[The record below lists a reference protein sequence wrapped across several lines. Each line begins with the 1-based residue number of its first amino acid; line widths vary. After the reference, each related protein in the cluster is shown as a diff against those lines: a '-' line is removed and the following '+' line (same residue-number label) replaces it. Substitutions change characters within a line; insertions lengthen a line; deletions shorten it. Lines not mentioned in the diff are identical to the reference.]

1 VSGPARASERDP
13 AARRRAARAG
23 LAVVV
28 GYAVLAALSGNLS
41 PMARGP
47 ILDGPLPL
55 PYRWVNP
62 PPELAS
68 TNTKPA
74 EGIFTLQMGPGGV
87 LGQVVL
93 TPDDQATVVVDD
105 GAIAP
110 HGGDRQVRVQISPLD
125 PATLSPPG
133 DGLVTFG
140 NVYRTAA
147 TYEPSGA
154 KVTSILKPMDVILS
168 YPATVNLRS
177 ASHSIYA
184 SRDGKAWTKLKSTD
198 NHTMQQAEAKV
209 SGLGYVQVAG
219 IPAAVPNTAVPG
231 TGGGSHTT
239 KTILLVAAICLLLVG
254 AALVL
259 RSRR

>member
-1 VSGPARASERDP
+1 MSGPARVRERGP
-13 AARRRAARAG
+13 TTRRRATRAG

-28 GYAVLAALSGNLS
+28 GYAVLAALSGHLS

-47 ILDGPLPL
+47 LLDGLLP
-55 PYRWVNP
+55 PTYRWVNP

-68 TNTKPA
+68 TNKKPS

-105 GAIAP
+105 GTIAP
-110 HGGDRQVRVQISPLD
+110 HGGDRQVMVQISPLD

-140 NVYRTAA
+140 NVYRTSA

-177 ASHSIYA
+177 ASHSVYV

-198 NHTMQQAEAKV
+198 NHTMEQAEAKV

-219 IPAAVPNTAVPG
+219 VLAPVPNTPVPG

-254 AALVL
+254 AGLVL